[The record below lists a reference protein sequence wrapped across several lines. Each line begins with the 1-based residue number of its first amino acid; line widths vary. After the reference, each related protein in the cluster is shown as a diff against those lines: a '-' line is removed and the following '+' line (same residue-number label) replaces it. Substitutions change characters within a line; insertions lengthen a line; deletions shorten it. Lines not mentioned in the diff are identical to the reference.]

1 MKHLYTILL
10 ALTVL
15 CSSCIKEKENG
26 ADLAVGDS
34 LPEFSVTMNDGT
46 KVGTKQLSAGISCIM
61 FFTTACPDCRET
73 LPHMQRIYDEFAPK
87 GVTFAI
93 VSREDGITTV
103 SEYWASEGFTMP
115 FSAQSDRSV
124 YELFAKTRV
133 PRVYIN
139 KDGLIK
145 AIFTDI
151 PANPTY
157 EDIKAVIENL

>member
-93 VSREDGITTV
+93 ISREDGITTV